1 VRENSYT
8 VVGRISGG
16 CVTDEGKVL
25 FADSVGARVPPRA
38 RAQVHSVFLRAC
50 NIETGS
56 GELVTLLAAGSGNLP
71 HGIRCV
77 SPIAPL
83 YARLHQGQAAKLE
96 GGTLHIPAADFVV
109 DLSRAV
115 VWNGTF
121 AAASPG
127 RRGAAAQ
134 GALRELCETLREHA
148 PDQGVAPALFP
159 SGSPHS
165 TLERALVARMAQT
178 LPILARA
185 TGTSNAGAVVS
196 ALSALVGL
204 GAGLTPAGDDFIV
217 GYLAA
222 LWSRS
227 YREPGIAALLRA
239 LALPVGQLSLHTNAI
254 SRQMLLDALQ
264 GHFAERLTEV
274 VRCVCGGGDVAGAT
288 MRALEVGHS
297 SGADVLCG
305 LLFGYSPTLTA
316 RPIQAS
322 ATDHHFGDRQAARTA
337 AIAC

>member
-1 VRENSYT
+1 VREVNDSA
-8 VVGRISGG
+8 VGRGSGG
-16 CVTDEGKVL
+16 FVTDEGMVL
-25 FADSVGARVPPRA
+25 FADSVGARVPPHARA
-38 RAQVHSVFLRAC
+38 RVHSAFLRAC
-50 NIETGS
+50 NIETDS

-71 HGIRCV
+71 HGIRCAL
-77 SPIAPL
+77 SFAPL
-83 YARLHQGQAAKLE
+83 RQGQAAILE
-96 GGTLHIPAADFVV
+96 GATLRIPAADLLVN
-109 DLSRAV
+109 LSRAA
-115 VWNGTF
+115 VWNGTV

-127 RRGAAAQ
+127 LCGAQAH
-134 GALRELCETLREHA
+134 GTLRELCETLREHA
-148 PDQGVAPALFP
+148 PDQGVARALFC
-159 SGSPHS
+159 SGNPHS
-165 TLERALVARMAQT
+165 SLERTLVARIGQT

-185 TGTSNAGAVVS
+185 TETKDAAEVVS

-239 LALPVGQLSLHTNAI
+239 LVSTVGELSLHTNAI

-274 VRCVCGGGDVAGAT
+274 VRCVCDGGDVAGAA
-288 MRALEVGHS
+288 MRALQTGHS

-305 LLFGYSPTLTA
+305 LLFGYSSTLVA
-316 RPIQAS
+316 RRIRAS
-322 ATDHHFGDRQAARTA
+322 ATDHHFGDRRAARAA

>member
-1 VRENSYT
+1 
-8 VVGRISGG
+8 
-16 CVTDEGKVL
+16 L
-25 FADSVGARVPPRA
+25 FADSVGACVPPHA

-50 NIETGS
+50 NIETDS
-56 GELVTLLAAGSGNLP
+56 GELVTLFAPGSGNLP
-71 HGIRCV
+71 HGIRCAL
-77 SPIAPL
+77 PFAPL
-83 YARLHQGQAAKLE
+83 YARLCQGQAATLE
-96 GGTLHIPAADFVV
+96 GAALRIPAVDFVM
-109 DLSRAV
+109 DFSRAA
-115 VWNGTF
+115 VWNGTLS
-121 AAASPG
+121 ASPG
-127 RRGAAAQ
+127 LRGAGAQ
-134 GALRELCETLREHA
+134 GALRELCETLRARA
-148 PDQGVAPALFP
+148 PDQGVAPALFS

-185 TGTSNAGAVVS
+185 TDTSDAGAVVS
-196 ALSALVGL
+196 TLSALVGL

-239 LALPVGQLSLHTNAI
+239 LAVPVGQLSLHTNAI

-264 GHFAERLTEV
+264 GHFSERLTEV
-274 VRCVCGGGDVAGAT
+274 VGCVCGGGDVAGAT

-305 LLFGYSPTLTA
+305 LLFGYSPALTA
-316 RPIQAS
+316 RPIHAS
-322 ATDHHFGDRQAARTA
+322 ATARHFGDRHAARAA
-337 AIAC
+337 AISG